1 MEKQLSDKNTIIDFL
16 TTQLVANSQVYQ
28 NVNAVKIL
36 SKEMALINIQIM
48 TSSMKKK
55 ALKIYETK

>member
-1 MEKQLSDKNTIIDFL
+1 MEKQLSEKNTIIDFL

-28 NVNAVKIL
+28 KVNAVKIL

-48 TSSMKKK
+48 TSSMKNK